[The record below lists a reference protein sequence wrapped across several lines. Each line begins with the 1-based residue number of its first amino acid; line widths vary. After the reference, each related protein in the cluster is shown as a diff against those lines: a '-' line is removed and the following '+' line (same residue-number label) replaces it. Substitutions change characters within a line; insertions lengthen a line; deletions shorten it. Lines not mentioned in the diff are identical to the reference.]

1 MTSWVKHQPIRRIF
15 KETNETNETKETKT
29 KETKEPKPS
38 YEPYLFNSDSGRS
51 ITNTIKSFGIH
62 LTKVKKIVNVY
73 QPYYK
78 DKVPAPGLGDFIR
91 GSYFLYQYCK
101 ILNKVFEVNMNYH
114 MINTVLDNSYNDIKL
129 YYLENIEHSDITNYH
144 TAENVKNIN
153 LYIDVIN
160 KVNSY
165 ISKCKVD
172 ENGVLYVCMKP
183 YPMFKITEER
193 KFFRN
198 IFKYNEIILNEM
210 TINEIKEPYNII
222 HIRSGDKHLIHNENI
237 SDEYIKNIVK
247 IIKENMK
254 ENMKKNTIL
263 MGDSN
268 DVKNKIIKEIPSLH
282 QLTNKISHMGEG
294 VDVTLETVKNNMIE
308 FNIMSKA
315 SSIFSISM
323 YQHGS
328 GFSKWCAE
336 TYSVLYTALYV

>member
-1 MTSWVKHQPIRRIF
+1 MTSWVKHQNIKRIF
-15 KETNETNETKETKT
+15 KETKETKT
-29 KETKEPKPS
+29 KENTPKPS

-51 ITNTIKSFGIH
+51 ISNAIKSFGIH

-78 DKVPAPGLGDFIR
+78 NKVLATGLGDFIR

-101 ILNKVFEVNMNYH
+101 LLDKEFEVNMNYH
-114 MINTVLDNSYNDIKL
+114 MINTVLDNSYNEIKL

-165 ISKCKVD
+165 ISKCKMD

-193 KFFRN
+193 AFFRN
-198 IFKYNEIILNEM
+198 IFKYNEMTLNEM
-210 TINEIKEPYNII
+210 TLNELKTPYNII
-222 HIRSGDKHLIHNENI
+222 HIRSGDKHLIHNQNI
-237 SDEYIKNIVK
+237 SDEYIKNIIK

-254 ENMKKNTIL
+254 GNMKENMKEHTIL

-268 DVKNKIIKEIPSLH
+268 DVKNKIIEQIPSLH

-294 VDVTLETVKNNMIE
+294 VNVTLETVKNNMIE

-336 TYSVLYTALYV
+336 TYNIPYTAVYF